1 MAVTREAVS
10 FMHKQVMPKYGDWD
24 KEWQLADIV
33 LRRAMILVARS
44 TGVGVRGG
52 PYAHPLAL

>member
-1 MAVTREAVS
+1 VHAFTVHRLCVGGLRLS
-10 FMHKQVMPKYGDWD
+10 P
-24 KEWQLADIV
+24 QLADIV